1 MLNNVDVIYDGPEDA
16 TFVRCYLE
24 PQVVT
29 TLLVIGVPQC
39 AIDLTLSFKL

>member
-1 MLNNVDVIYDGPEDA
+1 MLNNVDIIYDSPENS
-16 TFVRCYLE
+16 TFVSCYLE